1 MAANDREVCGMT
13 GNVLF
18 RRLLALASIGLALCW
33 PQSSRVVARP
43 GFADLSF
50 GRAGVT
56 TTDFGGNDDMA
67 TAVAVQADGKI
78 VVAGFSDSVD
88 PRYDFALARYD
99 GDGTL
104 DTTFGI
110 DGRVTTAFFGYG
122 DLAYALAIQP
132 DGKIVAAGTAYM
144 INGYSDFA
152 LARYNKDGSLDK
164 TFGDKGKIT
173 TDFYGGIDDVFG
185 LVIQP
190 DGKIIAVGRAI
201 SRITYDDFALARYN
215 PDGSLDETFG
225 TGGKVVTDFFGI
237 NDQARTLAL
246 QPDGCILVAGTVGD
260 SVRDFRLFALA
271 RYLSDGSLDRTFGG
285 GKITTDLGGITSVA
299 SAVAVQKDGK
309 IVLAGTSLRSSSTSS
324 SDFALVRYDRDGAV
338 DSGFGE
344 GGLVTADLGGGGNA
358 ALAMAIQK
366 NGKIV
371 VAGQAMYGL
380 FALARY
386 NDNGSID
393 STFGVEGRM
402 TIDFGGTAEAR
413 AVTIQGDGKLLAAG
427 RAYDQTTRSDFALVR
442 YAGDPGPELSF
453 DVCLRDDQDGSLLQ
467 FNSTTGDYQF
477 DNCGKQQTLSG
488 RGRIKNGGCKIKL
501 RDNRSDREL
510 SASVNLCK
518 HVGSASLDV
527 MGKTFIVSD
536 GDTRSHAC
544 VCR

>member
-1 MAANDREVCGMT
+1 MAGNDRKVFGIT
-13 GNVLF
+13 GRVLF
-18 RRLLALASIGLALCW
+18 RRLLALTSIGLLLCW
-33 PQSSRVVARP
+33 PQSSRVQAMP

-50 GRAGVT
+50 GKAGVT
-56 TTDFGGNDDMA
+56 TSDFGGNDDIA
-67 TAVAVQADGKI
+67 SAIAVQADGRI

-88 PRYDFALARYD
+88 PRYAFALARYNSD
-99 GDGTL
+99 GAL

-110 DGRVTTAFFGYG
+110 DGLVTTVFFGYS
-122 DLAYALAIQP
+122 DLAYALAIQT

-144 INGYSDFA
+144 ISGYSDFA
-152 LARYNKDGSLDK
+152 LARYNKDGSLDN
-164 TFGDKGKIT
+164 TFGNKGRIT

-190 DGKIIAVGRAI
+190 DGKIIAAGRAI

-215 PDGSLDETFG
+215 PDGSLDGSFG
-225 TGGKVVTDFFGI
+225 TGGKVVTDFFGG
-237 NDQARTLAL
+237 NDQASTLAL
-246 QPDGCILVAGTVGD
+246 QPDGCILVGGTVGD

-285 GKITTDLGGITSVA
+285 GKITTDLGGTTNVA
-299 SAVAVQKDGK
+299 SAVVVQKDGK
-309 IVLAGTSLRSSSTSS
+309 IVLAGTSLRRSS
-324 SDFALVRYDRDGAV
+324 SDFALMRYDRDGAV
-338 DSGFGE
+338 DAGFGE
-344 GGLVTADLGGGGNA
+344 SGLVTADFGSGDV

-371 VAGQAMYGL
+371 IAGRAMYGL

-393 STFGVEGRM
+393 STFGVEGRI

-413 AVTIQGDGKLLAAG
+413 AITIQGDGRLLAAG
-427 RAYDQTTRSDFALVR
+427 RAYDQTTSSDFALVR

-477 DNCGKQQTLSG
+477 DNCRKQQTLSG
-488 RGRIKNGGCKIKL
+488 RGVIKIRSCKIKL
-501 RDNRSDREL
+501 RDSRSDREL

-527 MGKTFIVSD
+527 IGKTFTISD
-536 GDTRSHAC
+536 GDTRSHTC